1 MRVKG
6 LRIDG
11 FKSFVDAVTIPIEP
25 GMTGVVGPNGCGKS
39 NLLEAMRWAMG
50 ETSAK
55 RIRGTEMDDVIFSGT
70 ERRQPRNVCEVGIIL
85 DNERRDAPE
94 QFNDAD
100 ELEIVRR
107 IERGEG
113 SAYRINSKVAR
124 ASDVRLVFRDIG
136 TGSGSAAMISQ
147 GRVGAVINS
156 RPTERRGILEEAAG
170 VSGLEPRRR
179 EAELRLQA
187 TEQNLVRAEDTATAL
202 AETVERLK
210 KEARQAQRWRELD
223 GFIKQAEALMLLARL
238 AAADHRLAQAM
249 RHQETCERKLA
260 EAVEVAANA
269 GQHRDRATGVLVPL
283 RENRIAHETQ
293 VARLDVKREQTQAEA
308 DRAQQNLEDARRR
321 TAEARIDLERETAL
335 VEEARSRI
343 EEFALERRNIA
354 EAQATE
360 SDALEQASE
369 RAEMLQ
375 IRVEGLDQEVATLLS
390 TSAASDAVRSE
401 DSRRVN
407 EFGLRVRQ
415 TAGKLAEV
423 QARLETLR
431 ASAQGTE
438 LAEAEELLAAAES
451 ASEAARSRLEE
462 GEREALA
469 VRELEVEAKARLGEA
484 NGELAAMAA
493 EQRGLDAQ
501 LGEADPDRVL
511 ARLQVDEGF
520 REALAA
526 AFGRE
531 LDYPSREDAATRWTG
546 LCAAVSPLPDDPEV
560 VRLDEAVRGADEILP
575 KLMSVGVVESREQA
589 LAYAG
594 RLEPGVTIVS
604 KDGAA
609 VRWDGLVSEMPANG
623 SAERVAAEARRR
635 ELGIR
640 MPEAEAARDRL
651 RAEVEGHGGGAAA
664 ARLREE
670 DCRRQVAVAMDAER
684 AARLRRDAGARA
696 NAENEARVAALSEQ
710 IVSLEQE
717 QSTATTAL
725 AESQRA
731 LTEAPDTEEIKRSL
745 EARRAELT
753 QVRREAEAARA
764 ALDSVQR
771 AQRERRD
778 RIMALTREETELQR
792 RTAGAD
798 ERRADLE
805 RRIAQGSAD
814 IERFEQ
820 APEAAALAAA
830 EALREIES
838 ARAQLA
844 QVAAALEG
852 AEREAVQAEIA
863 QRDAELLVGGLREE
877 RSRLVAAIGTAQEIR
892 VEVERQIQERTGA
905 EKDALFAVA
914 KVEPGDE
921 LPPADAC
928 ETRHNKLLRE
938 RETLGNVNL
947 LAEEHLTTAL
957 GDSERLVL
965 ERNELR
971 QAVEKLRDQIGEID
985 REAQTRIEAA
995 FVRVDEKF
1003 RELFTRLFGG
1013 GHAQLKLIGGETPL
1027 SSGLEIFAAPPGKK
1041 LQSLQLM
1048 SGGEQALTAL
1058 SLVFAAF
1065 LVSPSPICVLDEVD
1079 APLDDANVDRLCSL
1093 MEDLC
1098 KEDAT
1103 RFVVVTHHAMTM
1115 SRMDRLYGVTM
1126 AERGVS
1132 RVASVNLKQATDIV
1146 AQYEIAERAGA
1157 A

>member
-11 FKSFVDAVTIPIEP
+11 FKSFVDAVTIPIAP
-25 GMTGVVGPNGCGKS
+25 GMTGIVGPNGCGKS

-85 DNERRDAPE
+85 DNDRHDAPE
-94 QFNDAD
+94 QFNDA
-100 ELEIVRR
+100 EEIEIVRR

-113 SAYRINSKVAR
+113 SAYRINSKMAR

-187 TEQNLVRAEDTATAL
+187 TELNLVRAEDTATSL
-202 AETVERLK
+202 AEMIDRLK

-223 GFIKQAEALMLLARL
+223 GFIKQAEALMLLARM
-238 AAADHRLAQAM
+238 AAADQRLAQAM
-249 RHQETCERKLA
+249 HDQESCERKLA

-269 GQHRDRATGVLVPL
+269 GQQRDRATGILVPL
-283 RENRIAHETQ
+283 RESRIAHETQ
-293 VARLDVKREQTQAEA
+293 VARLDAKREQTQAEA
-308 DRAQQNLEDARRR
+308 DRAQENLEDARRR
-321 TAEARIDLERETAL
+321 TAEARADLERETAL
-335 VEEARSRI
+335 VEEARSRL
-343 EEFALERRNIA
+343 EEFAVERRA
-354 EAQATE
+354 VFEAQATE

-369 RAEMLQ
+369 RAETLQ
-375 IRVEGLDQEVATLLS
+375 VRVERLDREVEALLS

-401 DSRRVN
+401 ASRRVN

-415 TAGKLAEV
+415 TAGRLAELKS
-423 QARLETLR
+423 RLEALR
-431 ASAQGTE
+431 TSAQGAE
-438 LAEAEELLAAAES
+438 LAEAEEILVAAEAAAES
-451 ASEAARSRLEE
+451 ARARLVET
-462 GEREALA
+462 EREALSA
-469 VRELEVEAKARLGEA
+469 RDIELETKSRLGEA
-484 NGELAAMAA
+484 NGALAALVA
-493 EQRGLDAQ
+493 EMRGLDAQ
-501 LGEADPDRVL
+501 LGESDPDRVL
-511 ARLQVDEGF
+511 ARLQVDDGF

-526 AFGRE
+526 AFGRDLE
-531 LDYPSREDAATRWTG
+531 YPARDDAPTRWTG

-560 VRLDEAVRGADEILP
+560 VRLDEAVHGADEILP
-575 KLMSVGVVESREQA
+575 KLMSIGVVETREQA

-594 RLEPGVTIVS
+594 RLEPGITIVS

-609 VRWDGLVSEMPANG
+609 VRWDGLVSETPPGGA
-623 SAERVAAEARRR
+623 AERVVAEARRR
-635 ELGIR
+635 ELETLR
-640 MPEAEAARDRL
+640 PEAEATRDGL
-651 RAEVEGHGGGAAA
+651 RALVEAHGAQAGSAK
-664 ARLREE
+664 LREE
-670 DCRRQVAVAMDAER
+670 DCRRHVAASQDAER

-696 NAENEARVAALSEQ
+696 NAENEARAGAISEQ
-710 IVSLEQE
+710 IAALEQE
-717 QSTATTAL
+717 QSTATAAFAEAERAL
-725 AESQRA
+725 AD
-731 LTEAPDTEEIKRSL
+731 APDTEEVKRSL
-745 EARRAELT
+745 DARRAELT
-753 QVRREAEAARA
+753 QVRREAEAARVE
-764 ALDSVQR
+764 LDGVQR
-771 AQRERRD
+771 MQRERRD
-778 RIMALTREETELQR
+778 RIAALTREEAELHR
-792 RTAGAD
+792 RIAGTD
-798 ERRADLE
+798 ERRTDLE
-805 RRIAQGSAD
+805 RRIAQAVAD
-814 IERFEQ
+814 IVRFEE

-830 EALREIES
+830 EALREIDQ
-838 ARAQLA
+838 ARVQLA

-852 AEREAVQAEIA
+852 AEREAVQTEIA

-877 RSRLVAAIGTAQEIR
+877 RSRLVAGIGSAQEIR
-892 VEVERQIQERTGA
+892 FEVERQIQERTGA

-914 KVEPGDE
+914 QIEPGAD
-921 LPPADAC
+921 LPAAEAC
-928 ETRHNKLLRE
+928 EARHNKLMRE

-947 LAEEHLTTAL
+947 LAEEHLATAL
-957 GDSERLVL
+957 GDSEKLVV

-971 QAVEKLRDQIGEID
+971 QAVEKLREQIGEID

-995 FVRVDEKF
+995 FVQVDEKF
-1003 RELFTRLFGG
+1003 RFLFTRLFGG

-1041 LQSLQLM
+1041 MQSLQLM

-1093 MEDLC
+1093 MEDLS

-1146 AQYEIAERAGA
+1146 AQDEILVRAGA